1 MTRKTTIKQN
11 KKDKSQKSNL
21 NTKKAIVIT
30 KNKTLAK
37 RKANYVKEMQK
48 LNGCTS
54 KVNRNKLSSFEID
67 KKLPESF
74 TAAFFSKI
82 ENCIKKDGNFVCLV
96 FITK

>member
-1 MTRKTTIKQN
+1 
-11 KKDKSQKSNL
+11 
-21 NTKKAIVIT
+21 
-30 KNKTLAK
+30 
-37 RKANYVKEMQK
+37 MQK
-48 LNGCTS
+48 LNGCTT